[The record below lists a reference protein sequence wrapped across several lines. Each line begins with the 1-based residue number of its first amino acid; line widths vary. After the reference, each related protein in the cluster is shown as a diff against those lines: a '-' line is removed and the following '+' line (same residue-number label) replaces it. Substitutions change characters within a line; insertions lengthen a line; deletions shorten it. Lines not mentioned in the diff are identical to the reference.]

1 MSLLQFV
8 EVSHAGIHDGPLR
21 GTFLI
26 PVSQSKVEEVLGF
39 KLKLLE
45 QDGLGPTYSSL
56 CEVGGGICVGVECYE
71 FVPGK
76 VRFYLNENEIEAGA
90 TCLSI
95 FQAFG
100 VDANSGIWPTH
111 TGNGSHYQLCR
122 FDDNENEFIM
132 FEYGGIL
139 EAKYWAA
146 VYAAKGHK
154 QVYWVREKV

>member
-8 EVSHAGIHDGPLR
+8 DSSHAGMHDAPLR

-39 KLKLLE
+39 KLKLQE
-45 QDGLGPTYSSL
+45 QDGLGPTYSSI
-56 CEVGGGICVGVECYE
+56 CEVDGGTRVLVECYE

-76 VRFYLNENEIEAGA
+76 VRFYLDENKTEAGA
-90 TCLSI
+90 TCRSI
-95 FQAFG
+95 FKAFG
-100 VDANSGIWPTH
+100 VDAKSGIWPTYS
-111 TGNGSHYQLCR
+111 GNGSHYQLCR
-122 FDDNENEFIM
+122 FDDNENEFMM
-132 FEYGGIL
+132 FEYNGIL

-154 QVYWVREKV
+154 QVYWVREKI